1 MSSKKR
7 VARRSNSTARSK
19 KTVFKAAEIF
29 KSRSVD
35 ELWKA
40 HEALVRVL
48 GKKIAA
54 ETAQLKKRL
63 AKLQS

>member
-1 MSSKKR
+1 MLSRKR
-7 VARRSNSTARSK
+7 VARRSKTTARSK
-19 KTVFKAAEIF
+19 KSALKTAEIF

-40 HEALVRVL
+40 HQTLVRVL
-48 GKKIAA
+48 SKKIAA

>member
-1 MSSKKR
+1 MSFKKR
-7 VARRSNSTARSK
+7 VARRSKKAAGSK
-19 KTVFKAAEIF
+19 QPPFKAAEMF

-40 HEALVRVL
+40 HQSLERILR
-48 GKKIAA
+48 KKIAD

-63 AKLQS
+63 AKLSG

>member
-7 VARRSNSTARSK
+7 VARRSKATAPSK
-19 KTVFKAAEIF
+19 KSALKTAEIF

-40 HEALVRVL
+40 HQTLARILS
-48 GKKIAA
+48 KKIAA
-54 ETAQLKKRL
+54 ETVQLKNRM
-63 AKLQS
+63 AKL